1 MIWCIWRNT
10 KSLRN
15 KHAVHHHVSK
25 LFDLQ
30 ILFCMLIINIGLFFS
45 DFFIDLHSNLWV
57 DCITI
62 FRHSNISRCD
72 FIWRP
77 MLERNDILNH
87 KTMSLRNE
95 GYHMMALKNLDVTM
109 YTLWHISVFSCVKTY
124 YGILLSQFCLPA
136 IQWVVASLCM

>member
-1 MIWCIWRNT
+1 
-10 KSLRN
+10 
-15 KHAVHHHVSK
+15 
-25 LFDLQ
+25 
-30 ILFCMLIINIGLFFS
+30 MLIGR
-45 DFFIDLHSNLWV
+45 HSKLWV

-62 FRHSNISRCD
+62 FRYSNISRWN

-109 YTLWHISVFSCVKTY
+109 YTLWHIYLCFRALRHTMESCCLSFVCQLFSELLHHFVCRSHLYRSKSFKSTPLQILIDIVVSIIRYFCRICMNTY
-124 YGILLSQFCLPA
+124 MY
-136 IQWVVASLCM
+136 